1 MWNDHLDFA
10 GGAPHVPLVSK
21 SDAAPAEIKVLARN
35 RRARHEFNI
44 EDTFEAGLVLAGS
57 EVKSIRAGKVAMT
70 DAYGDVDRGE
80 AWIYQL
86 DIGVYDFAHARNHE
100 ARRKRKLLLNRREI
114 DRLSGHVQEKGLT
127 LVPLSLYDKKGKIK
141 VELALVTAKQS
152 WDKRQDQKKKESDRE
167 IERALSR
174 RR

>member
-1 MWNDHLDFA
+1 VAGGLDFIRA
-10 GGAPHVPLVSK
+10 PPHVPCVSK
-21 SDAAPAEIKVLARN
+21 NVPASGEVKMLARN

-70 DAYGDVDRGE
+70 DAYGDINRGE
-80 AWIYQL
+80 AWIFQL
-86 DIGVYDFAHARNHE
+86 DIGTYDFAHARNHD

-114 DRLSGHVQEKGLT
+114 DRLSGQVQEKGLT
-127 LVPLSLYDKKGKIK
+127 LVPLSLYDKKGRIK
-141 VELALVTAKQS
+141 MELALVTAKQT

-167 IERALSR
+167 IERAMSR

>member
-1 MWNDHLDFA
+1 M
-10 GGAPHVPLVSK
+10 
-21 SDAAPAEIKVLARN
+21 LARN

-70 DAYGDVDRGE
+70 DAYGDINRGE
-80 AWIYQL
+80 AWIFQL
-86 DIGVYDFAHARNHE
+86 DIGTYDFAHARNHD

-114 DRLSGHVQEKGLT
+114 DRLSGQVQEKGLT
-127 LVPLSLYDKKGKIK
+127 LVPLSLYDKKGRIK
-141 VELALVTAKQS
+141 MELALVTAKQT

-167 IERALSR
+167 IERAMSR